1 MDNCGNDVDSGN
13 SIKAQVK
20 TDEDEKV
27 YIEMSLGFRKK
38 DKCLKLKKTLY
49 GLHQSPRMF
58 WNYLTK
64 AMNDVG
70 MVTSQFDP
78 CMFIGDRVIVV
89 AFVDDILFWSMD
101 GKFSWHLE

>member
-38 DKCLKLKKTLY
+38 GKCLKLKKTSY
-49 GLHQSPRMF
+49 GL
-58 WNYLTK
+58 
-64 AMNDVG
+64 
-70 MVTSQFDP
+70 
-78 CMFIGDRVIVV
+78 
-89 AFVDDILFWSMD
+89 
-101 GKFSWHLE
+101 